1 MADWTVPLN
10 LRPSHWVKLKFKFP
24 AVVFSNEI
32 QLHITVLVVVGVGVK
47 VGVGVGVPGQL
58 CNKNSSQ
65 PIESVTTTK
74 TWLSPSNWGGIGSCN
89 VGGTE
94 TIPVATT

>member
-1 MADWTVPLN
+1 M
-10 LRPSHWVKLKFKFP
+10 
-24 AVVFSNEI
+24 FSNEI
-32 QLHITVLVVVGVGVK
+32 QLHTTILVGVGVDVK

-58 CNKNSSQ
+58 CKINSSH

-74 TWLSPSNWGGIGSCN
+74 TWLAPSNCEGIISCN

-94 TIPVATT
+94 TTPVATT

>member
-1 MADWTVPLN
+1 M
-10 LRPSHWVKLKFKFP
+10 KLKFKFP
-24 AVVFSNEI
+24 AVVLSNEI
-32 QLHITVLVVVGVGVK
+32 QLHITVLVVVGVGVR

-58 CNKNSSQ
+58 TNKNSSH

-74 TWLSPSNWGGIGSCN
+74 TWLSPSNWEGTVSCN

-94 TIPVATT
+94 TTPVATT

>member
-1 MADWTVPLN
+1 
-10 LRPSHWVKLKFKFP
+10 VKLKFKFP
-24 AVVFSNEI
+24 AVVLSNEI
-32 QLHITVLVVVGVGVK
+32 QLHITVLVVVGVGVR

-58 CNKNSSQ
+58 INKNSSH

-74 TWLSPSNWGGIGSCN
+74 TWLSPSNCEGTVSCS

-94 TIPVATT
+94 ITPVATT